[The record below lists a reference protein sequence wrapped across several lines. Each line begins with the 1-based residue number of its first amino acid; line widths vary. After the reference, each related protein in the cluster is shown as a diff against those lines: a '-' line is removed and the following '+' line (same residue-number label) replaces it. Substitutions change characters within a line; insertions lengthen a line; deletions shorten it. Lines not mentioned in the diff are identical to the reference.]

1 VSPILIAW
9 MAGSAAEDFSESE
22 RPAIISEALSSLQ
35 KMLNRKIHRPEA
47 AYFHDWQADPFFRGA
62 YSYVPVNA
70 MRAREVFSK
79 PLEDS
84 FFGVKPPRR
93 KDTAVPSTVQSPPD
107 TGPRANFFELS
118 SFAPL
123 RRLSSL
129 AFGGCQT
136 FLQSLHQIHHRCP
149 ARLWRGGEW
158 RWLA

>member
-35 KMLNRKIHRPEA
+35 KMLNRKIPRPEA

-79 PLEDS
+79 PLEETL
-84 FFGVKPPRR
+84 FFRGEATETKGHG
-93 KDTAVPSTVQSPPD
+93 STVHGAIAS
-107 TGPRANFFELS
+107 GYRAASQL
-118 SFAPL
+118 L
-123 RRLSSL
+123 
-129 AFGGCQT
+129 
-136 FLQSLHQIHHRCP
+136 
-149 ARLWRGGEW
+149 
-158 RWLA
+158 